1 MKPSLPGWLWYVP
14 RAFGDEPE
22 KEAREQLKVFRD
34 GYDFVRFS
42 ERMES
47 ILRTPSHFMNG
58 AKLHSPLPQS
68 SEQTSPAFSAG
79 LIGAN
84 LHSWKDVIEVLY
96 PLVWPRRL
104 WTIPDSFA
112 EQYLKADGFCGG
124 IEFRC
129 DIRDKPD
136 FTGRQLKRN

>member
-1 MKPSLPGWLWYVP
+1 MKPNLPGWLWYLP

-22 KEAREQLKVFRD
+22 KEARKQLKAFAT
-34 GYDFVRFS
+34 GSTLFDFQNGWRVS
-42 ERMES
+42 CG
-47 ILRTPSHFMNG
+47 LR
-58 AKLHSPLPQS
+58 
-68 SEQTSPAFSAG
+68 AFSAG
-79 LIGAN
+79 LNGAN

>member
-1 MKPSLPGWLWYVP
+1 
-14 RAFGDEPE
+14 
-22 KEAREQLKVFRD
+22 
-34 GYDFVRFS
+34 
-42 ERMES
+42 MES
-47 ILRTPSHFMNG
+47 ILQTSPRFMNG
-58 AKLHSPLPQS
+58 AKLHSLLPQC
-68 SEQTSPAFSAG
+68 SEQTGRAFSAR
-79 LIGAN
+79 LNGAN

-96 PLVWPRRL
+96 SLVWPRRL

-124 IEFRC
+124 IEFCC

>member
-1 MKPSLPGWLWYVP
+1 MSLKRKHGNNSRLSRRV
-14 RAFGDEPE
+14 R
-22 KEAREQLKVFRD
+22 LCSIFRTD
-34 GYDFVRFS
+34 GEYPAGFAPFHEWS
-42 ERMES
+42 
-47 ILRTPSHFMNG
+47 
-58 AKLHSPLPQS
+58 KLHSLVPQC
-68 SEQTSPAFSAG
+68 SEQTSRAFSAG
-79 LIGAN
+79 LNGAN